1 VTTRCGSTQRGEKAK
16 HYLRNMVELNIME
29 EKFHARRMEEHR
41 RAAYFT
47 MQHEMDSEEYK
58 EKREDERA

>member
-1 VTTRCGSTQRGEKAK
+1 
-16 HYLRNMVELNIME
+16 MVELNIME

-41 RAAYFT
+41 RATYFT

-58 EKREDERA
+58 EKRENERA